1 VSGTL
6 ELRNRQREQ
15 KINLCGLEKIIRA
28 LLQQFG
34 RSDHGV
40 AQFCSY
46 EVGIHLV
53 GAAEIARLNETWLQ
67 HQGPT
72 DVITFDYNDPAWPKL
87 LAGDIFVCVEEA
99 IAQAKQFGTSWQS
112 EVVRYI
118 VHGILH
124 LRGFDDQSAKK
135 KREMK
140 RAENASLKRLSNE
153 FDFRTIA
160 IFIGKARPDGRK

>member
-6 ELRNRQREQ
+6 ELRNRQRE
-15 KINLCGLEKIIRA
+15 KNINLRLLKRIVGLF
-28 LLQQFG
+28 LDQF
-34 RSDHGV
+34 S
-40 AQFCSY
+40 SY
-46 EVGIHLV
+46 ELGIHLV

-72 DVITFDYNDPAWPKL
+72 DVITFDYHDSARPKL
-87 LAGDIFVCVEEA
+87 LAGDIFVCVPQA

-124 LRGFDDQSAKK
+124 LRGFDDQTAKM

-140 RAENASLKRLSNE
+140 RVEDRWVKVLSSE
-153 FDFRTIA
+153 FDFRRLA
-160 IFIGKARPDGRK
+160 NLGGKARPDGRK